1 LPMDSA
7 KAARIASTVLGSSP
21 GTDGVRSKAMW
32 RMKLVRPSACSSC
45 VRTVPECPLNTRRRQ
60 GSMVRRLRPVRDS
73 THKVQSPLSRRHRR
87 PSARDDTDPVRAE
100 QSIRRTR
107 PRVVLVDAA
116 DSDVSN
122 SEVLGRATMRGISVV
137 MFGTSAALR
146 RAHGLANGHRI
157 ETLAMPVDGPKLRDI
172 LERAMEKAG

>member
-1 LPMDSA
+1 MILILSA
-7 KAARIASTVLGSSP
+7 DAVASALLGALIETLGYTV
-21 GTDGVRSKAMW
+21 RFA
-32 RMKLVRPSACSSC
+32 SAS
-45 VRTVPECPLNTRRRQ
+45 E
-60 GSMVRRLRPVRDS
+60 G
-73 THKVQSPLSRRHRR
+73 
-87 PSARDDTDPVRAE
+87 AE

-146 RAHGLANGHRI
+146 RAHGLATGHRI

-172 LERAMEKAG
+172 LERAMGKAG